1 MFLRCMKCAKICPD
15 IKVENNLS
23 YIPTTVSAEQYGK
36 ELASA
41 CPTGAIVYTGEKNEE
56 N

>member
-1 MFLRCMKCAKICPD
+1 MKCAKICPD

-23 YIPTTVSAEQYGK
+23 YIPTSVSAEQYGA
-36 ELASA
+36 ELASN
-41 CPTGAIVYTGEKNEE
+41 CPTGAIIFTGKENEQ